1 MFGANNEQTNLPSS
15 TRESQ
20 HLRTTRVNPV
30 PVPRKKGTANSS
42 RRDHEAAQIHATPAT
57 EELREEKKGAEGK
70 RHREEGHSAHIVPLP
85 GLVHQRRLPAGT
97 GARSVHRRRPFS
109 RE

>member
-1 MFGANNEQTNLPSS
+1 VFGANNEQTNLPSS

-42 RRDHEAAQIHATPAT
+42 RDHEAAQIHATPAT
-57 EELREEKKGAEGK
+57 EELREEKK
-70 RHREEGHSAHIVPLP
+70 
-85 GLVHQRRLPAGT
+85 
-97 GARSVHRRRPFS
+97 RRRG
-109 RE
+109 EET